1 MSQTFKPSPVIAP
14 RLRVLADKKPI
25 DGTQSFTILSGN
37 NYQADQ
43 FSVQF
48 ALNPESDF
56 SANWWSSQP
65 RVRLTLQAGFANPA
79 GIVANWTTLLVG
91 DCDTIDIEMGTN
103 IVRARGRDLSAL
115 FIDSKIKQTYQNQ
128 TSSQIAT
135 ILANAAGL
143 TPNIETTTTL
153 VGTYYRTDHTMT
165 ALNQFNEIKTEWDM
179 LVYLAGQEGFN
190 LWVEGTTLNF
200 QPPSKTQN
208 IVNIPYIQGNI
219 PQFGGSSLTLHRA
232 MTLARDVEVHVR
244 SWDSRH
250 KNGFTVRLRG
260 SIQTNAGAVVKL
272 GPPQI
277 YVFVKPDLT
286 RAQAERFAEEKLN
299 KISGYQRTIDIKMP
313 GDLTTNVRDKVRLTG
328 TGAFFNQRYY
338 IDSLTRKISL
348 KSGFIQTFTLKSRSS
363 QTIIVS

>member
-1 MSQTFKPSPVIAP
+1 MPQTFKQSPVTAP
-14 RLRVLADKKPI
+14 RLRVLADKTPI
-25 DGTQSFTILSGN
+25 DNAQSFTVTSGN

-48 ALNPESDF
+48 ALHPDSDF

-103 IVRARGRDLSAL
+103 MVRARGRDLSAL
-115 FIDSKIKQTYQNQ
+115 FIDSKVKQTYQNQ

-135 ILANAAGL
+135 TLANAAGL
-143 TPNIETTTTL
+143 TPNIEPTTTL

-179 LVYLAGQEGFN
+179 LVYLAGQEGFD

-200 QPPSKTQN
+200 QPSPKTQN
-208 IVNIPYIQGNI
+208 IINIPYRQGDI

-313 GDLTTNVRDKVRLTG
+313 GDLTTNIRDKVMLTG
-328 TGAFFNQRYY
+328 TETKFDRRYH
-338 IDSLTRKISL
+338 IDSLTRQISL
-348 KSGFIQTFTLKSRSS
+348 KSGFIQTLILKNYSPKPEVIS
-363 QTIIVS
+363 